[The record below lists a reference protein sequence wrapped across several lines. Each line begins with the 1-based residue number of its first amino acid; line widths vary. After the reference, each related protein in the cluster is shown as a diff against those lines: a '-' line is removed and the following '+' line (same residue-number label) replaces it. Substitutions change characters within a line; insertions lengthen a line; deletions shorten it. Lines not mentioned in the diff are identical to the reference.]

1 MASVTTNK
9 LRELLLKGASA
20 SPDLDLLDDT
30 VKVMLVGSGY
40 TPDKDHHFVDSIT
53 GGTSKELSGTGYT
66 GGFGGSGRKTLA
78 SKAVTRDDTNDVA
91 YFDAADLTWSAIDAG
106 TVAYLAVVKEV
117 TSDADSPILCI
128 VDVEPN
134 VVTNGGDYT
143 VTWAADGI
151 FKIS

>member
-1 MASVTTNK
+1 MGSLTSNK
-9 LRELLLKGASA
+9 LRELLLNGGIDPLA
-20 SPDLDLLDDT
+20 DT
-30 VKVMLVGSGY
+30 LKVMLVGSGY
-40 TPDKDHHFVDSIT
+40 TPDKDHSFADSIT

-66 GGFGGSGRKTLA
+66 GGFGGSGRKALA
-78 SKAVTRDDTNDVA
+78 SKAVTKDDSANVA
-91 YFDAADLTWSAIDAG
+91 YLDAADLTWTAIDAG
-106 TVAYLAVVKEV
+106 TVAYLAVIKEV

-143 VTWAADGI
+143 VTWAADGV